1 MLLSSLLLYYVYES
15 LSNCSVL
22 VSLGHLVMDLNHM
35 LRPAK
40 SPEKCTL
47 QVLNQPPDK
56 LVSLFEQKTVKGWWP
71 CTCEN
76 NGEKII
82 AVRAQTH
89 TQNHFPQGAKT
100 YKPTALFFFAY
111 LSHLTRFRLM
121 KQILMSDQ
129 SKPSPCQMQENLKIC
144 VMQMPY
150 SYLSN
155 TGTEYFTGYWDEV

>member
-1 MLLSSLLLYYVYES
+1 MCVAVVIATRLSVPQHNQYATWMLQNQLIILGLDSLDVFNVGKKRKISDISIFSRCCYHHYSFIVYMS

-47 QVLNQPPDK
+47 QVLDQPPDK

-89 TQNHFPQGAKT
+89 TQPFSTG
-100 YKPTALFFFAY
+100 
-111 LSHLTRFRLM
+111 
-121 KQILMSDQ
+121 
-129 SKPSPCQMQENLKIC
+129 CENI
-144 VMQMPY
+144 
-150 SYLSN
+150 
-155 TGTEYFTGYWDEV
+155 